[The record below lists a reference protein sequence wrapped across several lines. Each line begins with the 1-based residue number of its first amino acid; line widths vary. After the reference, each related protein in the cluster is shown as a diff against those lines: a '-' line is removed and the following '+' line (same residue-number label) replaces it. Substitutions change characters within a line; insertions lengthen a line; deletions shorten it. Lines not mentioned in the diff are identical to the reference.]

1 MPLSRG
7 AELLKKM
14 STEQVTDPKALI
26 SEKQVKLLYRIL
38 KLEQLM
44 DDAVHVLVEE
54 VNSRGIFTYQEETER
69 ESNTAHTE
77 VKTIH
82 NLTTNLIS
90 EERLPTIPKE
100 IQEVIDRY
108 LKVISKGEWDIGYT
122 DLIEHEIHLE
132 YDHLIKRPV
141 RYVNPRLA
149 DWLKKELERMET
161 MQVIRKLCSLYAS
174 SITIV
179 EVEKANRT
187 TKI

>member
-132 YDHLIKRPV
+132 YDRLIKRPV

-161 MQVIRKLCSLYAS
+161 MQVIQKSCSPYAS
-174 SITIV
+174 LITIV
-179 EVEKANRT
+179 EVEKADRT

>member
-1 MPLSRG
+1 
-7 AELLKKM
+7 
-14 STEQVTDPKALI
+14 
-26 SEKQVKLLYRIL
+26 
-38 KLEQLM
+38 M
-44 DDAVHVLVEE
+44 DDAVHALVEE
-54 VNSRGIFTYQEETER
+54 VNSHRIPTYQEEIEGK
-69 ESNTAHTE
+69 SSTAHTGIE
-77 VKTIH
+77 TIH
-82 NLTTNLIS
+82 NLITNPIS

-100 IQEVIDRY
+100 IQEVIDRH

-122 DLIEHEIHLE
+122 DLVEHEIHLE
-132 YDHLIKRPV
+132 HDRPIKRLV